1 MLRKAAWVGRGHIL
15 DEGEKGKAFILVW
28 QSWLCDFMLIA
39 GL

>member
-28 QSWLCDFMLIA
+28 QRVGSVTLC
-39 GL
+39 